1 MAGVAGRSGPKQE
14 KPWRDA
20 IHRAVKRTA
29 EDKKTKRLDQLANSL
44 VAAGIEGDVSALKEI
59 GDRLD
64 GKPTQQVD
72 HGLPSGGNVKFVM
85 TIGSDD

>member
-1 MAGVAGRSGPKQE
+1 MAATKTPPGGVKSDKL
-14 KPWRDA
+14 WRDA
-20 IHRAVKRTA
+20 IHRAVKRT
-29 EDKKTKRLDQLANSL
+29 EKGDKWLEKLADKL
-44 VAAGIEGDVSALKEI
+44 VAVAMEGDVSALKEI

-72 HGLPSGGNVKFVM
+72 HGLPPGGNVKFVM